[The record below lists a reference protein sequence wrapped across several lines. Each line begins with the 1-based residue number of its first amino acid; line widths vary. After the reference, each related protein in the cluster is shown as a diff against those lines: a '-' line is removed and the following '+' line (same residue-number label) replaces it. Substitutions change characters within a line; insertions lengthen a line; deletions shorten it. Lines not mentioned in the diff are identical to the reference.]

1 MHNRAAY
8 AIIYAK
14 ALGVEDLNM
23 HRKLNPEIKNAIF
36 VIVGLLCSSAAY
48 NLYLI
53 PNNIA
58 AGGFTG
64 IGQLVNHFFP
74 ISIGM
79 VSIILNVP
87 LFLLSMKSL
96 GIRFGLRSLIAMF
109 GLSLLIDYWKLPV
122 ATEDM
127 LLAAVFGGV
136 LGGIGFGLVLR
147 GSATT
152 GGTDMLATVIH
163 RHIPFIRVSVA
174 IFAVDGLVILA
185 SAFVFDQ
192 QAAMYALICIFLM
205 NILVDL
211 VLEGPN
217 SATSYFV
224 ISDHSEEIAKQVMQ
238 QMDRGVTSFYAKGM
252 YSGVDKQVLL
262 CVVNR
267 FESILLRKIVFSID
281 PKAFVIANK
290 VHEVFGEGFKE
301 HE

>member
-14 ALGVEDLNM
+14 ALGGEDLNM

-174 IFAVDGLVILA
+174 VFAVDGLVILA

>member
-1 MHNRAAY
+1 
-8 AIIYAK
+8 
-14 ALGVEDLNM
+14 M
-23 HRKLNPEIKNAIF
+23 HRKLHPEIKNAIY
-36 VIVGLLCSSAAY
+36 IILGLLCSAASY

-64 IGQLVNHFFP
+64 IGQLVNHFSD
-74 ISIGM
+74 ISIGT
-79 VSIILNVP
+79 VSVVLNVP
-87 LFLLSMKSL
+87 LFILSMKSL
-96 GIRFGLRSLIAMF
+96 GLRFGIRSVIAMF
-109 GLSLLIDYWKLPV
+109 GLSFLIDYWKLPV

-127 LLAAVFGGV
+127 LLATIFGGV
-136 LGGIGFGLVLR
+136 LGGVGFGLVLR

-163 RHIPFIRVSVA
+163 RHVPFIRVSVA

-205 NILVDL
+205 NIMVDL

-238 QMDRGVTSFYAKGM
+238 QMDRGVTSLYAKGM
-252 YSGVDKQVLL
+252 FSGADKPVLL

-267 FESILLRKIVFSID
+267 FESIVLRKIVFSID

>member
-1 MHNRAAY
+1 
-8 AIIYAK
+8 
-14 ALGVEDLNM
+14 M

-64 IGQLVNHFFP
+64 IGQFVNHFFP

-174 IFAVDGLVILA
+174 VFAVDGLVILA

>member
-1 MHNRAAY
+1 
-8 AIIYAK
+8 
-14 ALGVEDLNM
+14 M

-174 IFAVDGLVILA
+174 VFAVDGLVILA